1 MKTAAETDKQRWER
15 ETLEPA
21 LKKSPE
27 RAQSFTT
34 ISGRPIDRLY
44 TQDDVADVD
53 YGRDVNNPGEF
64 PYTRGIHPTGYRG
77 KLWTMRQ
84 FAGFGTPEETNARYK
99 TLLKAGGTGLSVAF
113 DLPTLMGRDPDHE
126 LSLGEVGKCGVNV
139 TSLAD
144 METLFE
150 GIALADVTTS
160 MTINSPA
167 AMIFAMYLVVA
178 EKQGADWKKI
188 SGTIQNDILKEFIAQ
203 KEYIFPPRPSMRIIT
218 DIFAFCA
225 GQVPKWNTIS
235 VSGYHI
241 REAGST
247 SLQELAFTLRD
258 GLEYVQWGV
267 DAGLDVDAFVPQI
280 SFFFNAHSDFFE
292 EIAKYRAARK
302 IWAEAMRGR
311 FGAKSERSWKMRFH
325 SQTAGVSLTAQ
336 QPYNNVV
343 RTALQALSAVLGGTN
358 SLHTNSL
365 DEALALPT
373 AEAATL
379 ALRTQQIIA
388 SESGVTNVVD
398 PLGGSYFVERLT
410 RDMEQGALAYF
421 DQIDRM
427 GGMVEAIERGFPQ
440 KEIAESAYRF
450 QQAVERREKI
460 IVGVNDFVQ
469 EDEPPLE
476 ILYIDESAS
485 EKQLAKLEQ
494 LKKTRDSGQVHR
506 TLDALRAAARSTA
519 NLMPPILDAV
529 RAYATVGEMCDAL
542 REVWGEYEEV
552 PII

>member
-1 MKTAAETDKQRWER
+1 
-15 ETLEPA
+15 
-21 LKKSPE
+21 
-27 RAQSFTT
+27 
-34 ISGRPIDRLY
+34 
-44 TQDDVADVD
+44 
-53 YGRDVNNPGEF
+53 
-64 PYTRGIHPTGYRG
+64 
-77 KLWTMRQ
+77 
-84 FAGFGTPEETNARYK
+84 
-99 TLLKAGGTGLSVAF
+99 
-113 DLPTLMGRDPDHE
+113 
-126 LSLGEVGKCGVNV
+126 
-139 TSLAD
+139 
-144 METLFE
+144 METLFD
-150 GIALADVTTS
+150 GIDLANITTS

-178 EKQGADWKKI
+178 EQQGADWRRI

-218 DIFAFCA
+218 DIFRFCA
-225 GQVPKWNTIS
+225 AEAPKWNTIS

-247 SLQELAFTLRD
+247 ALQELAFTLRD

-267 DAGLDVDAFVPQI
+267 DSGLDVDAFVPQI

-302 IWAEAMRGR
+302 LWATAMRDR
-311 FGAKSERSWKMRFH
+311 FGARSERSWKLRFH
-325 SQTAGVSLTAQ
+325 TQTAGVSLTAQ

-343 RTALQALSAVLGGTN
+343 RTALQALAAVLGGTN

-388 SESGVTNVVD
+388 SESGVVNTVD
-398 PLGGSYFVERLT
+398 PLGGSYFVEKLT
-410 RDMEQGALAYF
+410 EDMVDGAHAYF
-421 DQIDRM
+421 DAIDKM
-427 GGMVEAIERGFPQ
+427 GGMVAAIERGFPQ

-450 QQAVERREKI
+450 QQSVERKEKV
-460 IVGVNDFVQ
+460 IVGVNDFIQ
-469 EDEPPLE
+469 ADEPPIE
-476 ILYIDESAS
+476 ILYIDEKAADV
-485 EKQLAKLEQ
+485 QLGKLER
-494 LKKTRDSGQVHR
+494 LRKTRDNDQVQR
-506 TLDALRAAARSTA
+506 TLDALRETARSA
-519 NLMPPILDAV
+519 RPSDNLMPRILDAV

-542 REVWGEYEEV
+542 RQVWGEYEEV